1 MAVLNVALTSV
12 DRRVWRGQATAVIA
26 RTVEGD
32 IGILPGHEPYLALLE
47 DGEVRIDRAEGG
59 PMYVAVH
66 GGFFSVDGDEVK
78 VLVEYAELGE
88 EIDVERAKRA
98 RDRAIAAGADDP
110 AEISALRRAESRI
123 DVAMHHQKL
132 SGRL

>member
-12 DRRVWRGQATAVIA
+12 DRNVWSGQASAVIA

-32 IGILPGHEPYLALLE
+32 IGILAGHEPYLALLE
-47 DGEVRIDRAEGG
+47 DGEVRIDRVEGT

-66 GGFFSVDGDEVK
+66 GGFFSVDADEVK
-78 VLVEYAELGE
+78 ILVEYAELGE
-88 EIDVERAKRA
+88 EIDLARAERA

-110 AEISALRRAESRI
+110 AEIAALRRAESRI
-123 DVAMHHQKL
+123 DVAMHHQSL
-132 SGRL
+132 TGRM